1 MEIKEQEVSKKKVLE
16 IGSGSHRFEN
26 PKEDRTYLDLD
37 LNLARRQRK
46 WGVVPNKLDTVEAN
60 IEQGLSFKEGSFDE
74 VQILFPS
81 GVLIN
86 SLLGRTKV
94 GLWLEVARVLKPSGL
109 ATIVVEDKHRSYRT
123 NELLIG
129 QPQELIIKQA
139 ELSGFKTKVEKVN
152 QEELDK
158 LDTNSAKAAAEN
170 LRRDTGSISAVYR
183 ITARK

>member
-1 MEIKEQEVSKKKVLE
+1 MEVKEQEAPKKKTLE
-16 IGSGSHRFEN
+16 IGSGSHRFDD

-37 LNLARRQRK
+37 LSLARRQRK
-46 WGVVPNKLDTVEAN
+46 WGIVPNKLDTVEAN

-86 SLLGRTKV
+86 SLLGRTRV
-94 GLWLEVARVLKPSGL
+94 GLWPEVARVLKPSGL

-123 NELLIG
+123 NELLID
-129 QPQELIIKQA
+129 QPQELIVKQA
-139 ELSGFKTKVEKVN
+139 ELSGFKTEVERVN

-158 LDTNSAKAAAEN
+158 LGTNSAKAAAEN
-170 LRRDTGSISAVYR
+170 LRRDNGAVTVVYK
-183 ITARK
+183 ITASK